1 MALPLELLPPGVW
14 RLLLLSRLTIF
25 KVLEN
30 KLLVFSLV
38 IHWLTC
44 LWKVAISQEEGWVPP
59 KDRDRQFPLDHS
71 YLSSL
76 YYTLLS
82 LVAANDPMPSSP
94 LELVL
99 ACTICLGGSLATGI
113 LVGEFAAS
121 FS

>member
-1 MALPLELLPPGVW
+1 M
-14 RLLLLSRLTIF
+14 
-25 KVLEN
+25 
-30 KLLVFSLV
+30 
-38 IHWLTC
+38 
-44 LWKVAISQEEGWVPP
+44 PP
-59 KDRDRQFPLDHS
+59 KDRDMKVPLDHT

-99 ACTICLGGSLATGI
+99 ACAICLGGSLATGI

-121 FS
+121 FSSSLAKINNENELSEQLADLMGSLSVDESL